1 MSQTPAE
8 PERPLSLVERGK
20 SWWAALQRSRPFRAY
35 QRYTDERASLLA
47 GGIAY
52 VSLMTVGLALVVG
65 FTIMNSVVAG
75 NDELKL
81 AVIDS
86 VAEQLPGL
94 LAVDGKEGLV
104 QPESL
109 FKTNFLSLAG
119 LTSLAIALFSG
130 AGWLNAVR
138 QGIRAVWRLK
148 PLEDNFVLKKLR
160 DIGIMATIGLLVV
173 ASAALSLMV
182 NAAAGPLL
190 HLVGLA
196 DTGAGAFTL
205 RAISVLVVLAV
216 DTTMMIVLFRL
227 LTGTKLPWHT
237 LFQGALIGGIGFG
250 LLKMFAGTLL
260 GNVGGNNPVL
270 ASSAVLAGLAIWLN
284 FNARITLLSAAWA
297 AESAADAGAIETGAV
312 SNVVDVRDF
321 VEPDYSHP
329 IGPMPPQPVPV
340 GRRIRDTVSLA
351 TGVVIGAVFL
361 SGVRAMGRLRG
372 SNTDDEH

>member
-1 MSQTPAE
+1 MTPEEPKSQM
-8 PERPLSLVERGK
+8 SLVERGK
-20 SWWAALQRSRPFRAY
+20 AWWAVIARSRPYRAY
-35 QRYTDERASLLA
+35 ERYTEERASLLA

-65 FTIMNSVVAG
+65 FTIMNSVIAG
-75 NDELKL
+75 NDALKL

-104 QPESL
+104 EPESL
-109 FKTNFLSLAG
+109 FKTNFLSVAG

-196 DTGAGAFTL
+196 DTGAGAFAL
-205 RAISVLVVLAV
+205 RAVSVLVVLAV

-372 SNTDDEH
+372 DSNNDEH